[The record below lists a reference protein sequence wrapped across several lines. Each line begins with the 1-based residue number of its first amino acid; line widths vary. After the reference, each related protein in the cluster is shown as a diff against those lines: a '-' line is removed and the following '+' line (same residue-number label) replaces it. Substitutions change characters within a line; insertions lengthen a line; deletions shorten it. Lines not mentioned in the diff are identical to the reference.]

1 MASSSTSYMRHHIED
16 GLAHVEIDV
25 DGQSVNTL
33 STPMIERFEALL
45 DELETRSD
53 VEGVVIT
60 SAKTDNFVAGF
71 DIEELQGYE
80 HDPDALR
87 ALVKRGQALMARL
100 EALRVPVV
108 AAIDG
113 SCLGGGLELAL
124 ACDARITTENPRSVF
139 GLPEVMLGLIPG
151 GGGTQRLPRLI
162 DLSQALD
169 LILTGRQINARKAL
183 KLGLVDDVV
192 HPGILRDVAREKV
205 RTLASPS
212 TNGTLLSEN
221 LEEALND
228 PVKLAA
234 RTPARRLIFS
244 RAREQVLK
252 ESGGNYPAPLK
263 ALSVIETGFSEGFE
277 AGLRAE
283 GEAFTELVR
292 SPEARNLMNLFFMR
306 QEVNKDRVVD
316 GRVKPREVT
325 RLGVIGAGLMGAGI
339 AQVAAYNGTNVR
351 LKDASAPGLGWGMNY
366 IDDLLKK
373 AARRKKITE
382 AQADIA
388 LGRVAPT
395 LTYEGLEHCEIVIE
409 AVFENKELKQSIL
422 AELEALGNADQIV
435 ASNTSTIPI
444 KTIAK
449 KSKRPENVLGMHFF
463 SPVHKMPLLEIIRTE
478 KTSPKALAT
487 ALAYGRELG
496 KTCIVVDDGPGFFTS
511 RVIGAYINEAG
522 WILQEGG
529 KIDEID
535 AAMRSFGF
543 PVGPLKLVDE
553 VGMDVALKAAGV
565 LQEAFQERWDA
576 PEGLRIL
583 AEQGRKGRKN
593 KRGFYDYASGD
604 SRAPDTTV
612 YEALPGGATRRHID
626 AETITRRCWLAML
639 NECAYA
645 LDEGIIRSPRDGD
658 IGVIFGLGFPPFRGG
673 IFRHADE
680 VGLGWVVDTLHTLA
694 GQHGERLRPAPI
706 LERMAEK
713 GERFYND

>member
-1 MASSSTSYMRHHIED
+1 MASSSTTLVRHRIED
-16 GLAHVEIDV
+16 GLALVEIDV

-33 STPMIERFEALL
+33 STPMIEHFEALL
-45 DELETRSD
+45 DAIEGDSEVR
-53 VEGVVIT
+53 GVVIT

-71 DIEELQGYE
+71 DIEELQGYY

-100 EALRVPVV
+100 EALPLPVV

-183 KLGLVDDVV
+183 KIGLVDDVV
-192 HPGILRDVAREKV
+192 HPGILLDVAREKV
-205 RTLASPS
+205 RKLANEPGAGPS
-212 TNGTLLSEN
+212 LGDN
-221 LEEALND
+221 LEEAFND

-263 ALSVIETGFSEGFE
+263 ALDVIETGFSEGFA

-292 SPEARNLMNLFFMR
+292 TPEARNLMNIFFMR

-316 GRVKPREVT
+316 GRVKARPIH

-373 AARRKKITE
+373 AARRKKLTE

-395 LTYEGLEHCEIVIE
+395 LTYEGFERCDLVIE
-409 AVFENKELKQSIL
+409 AVFENTELKQSIL
-422 AELEALGNADQIV
+422 AELEAQGNTDQIF

-444 KTIAK
+444 KTIAT

-529 KIDEID
+529 KIEEID
-535 AAMRSFGF
+535 GAMRGFGF

-565 LQEAFQERWDA
+565 LQEAFKERWDA
-576 PEGLRIL
+576 PEGLRVL

-604 SRAPDTTV
+604 SRAPDTSV
-612 YEALPGGATRRHID
+612 YDALPGGATRRHLD

-680 VGLGWVVDTLHTLA
+680 VGLGWVVDTMHTLA
-694 GQHGERLRPAPI
+694 GQYGDRLRPAPI

-713 GERFYND
+713 GERFYED